1 MNHPKDYI
9 SVDGRTNLPKAER
22 RTGIDRR
29 LWCDSASG
37 SVLVCLA
44 IFSLLGMAVGALA
57 MWIYLS

>member
-1 MNHPKDYI
+1 M
-9 SVDGRTNLPKAER
+9 NLPKAER

-44 IFSLLGMAVGALA
+44 IFSLLGMLVGALA